1 MSEERTIKLNEKR
14 YSFRTIAKEIGLT
27 ETTVYNR
34 AKRLGIDTRLG
45 LTAKEAK
52 LVKACYS
59 KNSKKCTQEE
69 LRKELEGM
77 K

>member
-14 YSFRTIAKEIGLT
+14 YSFRTVAKEIGVT
-27 ETTVYNR
+27 EMTVYNR
-34 AKRLGIDTRLG
+34 AKKLGFDTRFC

-52 LVKACYS
+52 LVREWYS
-59 KNSKKCTQEE
+59 KKSKKCTQEE